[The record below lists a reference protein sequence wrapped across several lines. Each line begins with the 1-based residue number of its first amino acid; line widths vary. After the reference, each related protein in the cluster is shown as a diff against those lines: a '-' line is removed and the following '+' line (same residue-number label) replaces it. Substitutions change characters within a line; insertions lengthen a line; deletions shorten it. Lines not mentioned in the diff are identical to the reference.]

1 VNPSSQQV
9 PEFLQGTFYAAISD
23 FTAVGAAYFDEKLM
37 LRWFNPVYADLI
49 RSYTLFTPE
58 QIAGHSLFDYT
69 YGSRERLEPYLRQVM
84 QSGQKQML
92 RDTELILEQDGI
104 QKVVYWD
111 CQFTPVYNPSEEC
124 AGILMLVQDVTEK
137 HLTAC
142 ALEQNNLRLQAIFDH
157 GMDAILLV
165 NQEGGFV
172 DANPAACKLLE
183 LPRETLLGLTIWQ
196 AASRLDWDVY
206 RQRWLEF
213 KAVGYQEGTYTQ
225 YDQGNRVKVVAYR
238 AVANI
243 IPGIHLAIL
252 TDMTERSQAEE
263 RLRAT
268 QAMLKSILDYAP
280 MPIYAVGVDGQIQ
293 LANRALREF
302 IGSLEAEQLVQD
314 DLLKFLS
321 PETFQQFNETNQAV
335 IESNAAI
342 EREEWVDKPDG
353 RYYFFSVKFPM
364 RAPDGRIE
372 AVGGI
377 SVNITSRKRTEM
389 VLQQSE
395 LKFRRMVEQSA
406 DGITLSNEHGTIIE
420 WNHAQEVITGLP
432 ASEVLGEKLWEV
444 QFRIAP
450 DEHKTRE
457 NYERLKKSTLG
468 LLSGEESP
476 WLEGLQ
482 ESELQRPDG
491 ERCRIQSHTFLFQGE
506 VGHMAGSITRDVT
519 EQRSTQEEVKQRS
532 KELASLLRISQ
543 QLSGKL
549 NLENLLDS
557 AVQAVV
563 ETLPLAEAAMLWLFD
578 EKRELL
584 VARAGYGTQKEITH
598 GISSASRE
606 SLVWQVYQR
615 GETISLGTKEA
626 VMGMFPSAP
635 APMDSIQ
642 SVIGLPLLLD
652 GRSFGV
658 LTAACLTR
666 EAAFDENAERWLQSM
681 AGQVSVMIVNARLFE
696 QVSTGQER
704 LRALSRKLVEVQEAE
719 RRQIARELHD
729 EVGQI
734 LTGLKLLLKMSSQGA
749 GQKVQQD
756 MNEALALT
764 NDLLRRVHDM
774 SLDLRP
780 AMLDDLGLLPAL
792 LWQFDRFYSQTDIKV
807 QFKHHGL
814 EGVRFAPDIETGAY
828 RITQEA
834 LTNVARHAWVH
845 EVFVRVVVQQ
855 DRLELEIED
864 HGKGFDPI
872 EQGLN
877 KTSLGLNGMRERV
890 DLLGGSLRLISSPGM
905 GTQLRA
911 VLPLCGK
918 MERNGFDDHNPAGR

>member
-1 VNPSSQQV
+1 MNPSSEQV
-9 PEFLQGTFYAAISD
+9 PKFLQGPFSAALSD
-23 FTAVGAAYFDEKLM
+23 FLPVGAAYFDEKM
-37 LRWFNPVYADLI
+37 ILRWFNPVYGDLI

-58 QIAGHSLFDYT
+58 QISGRSLFDYS
-69 YGSRERLEPYLRQVM
+69 YGSREQLEPCLRQVM
-84 QSGQKQML
+84 QTGQKQTL
-92 RDTELILEQDGI
+92 RDIELILEQNGI
-104 QKVVYWD
+104 QRAVFWD
-111 CQFTPVYNPSEEC
+111 CQLTPISNPTGDS
-124 AGILMLVQDVTEK
+124 AGVLMLVQDVTEK
-137 HLTAC
+137 HRTAS

-157 GMDAILLV
+157 EMDAILLV
-165 NQEGGFV
+165 NQDGGFV
-172 DANPAACKLLE
+172 DVNPAACKLLE

-196 AASRLDWDVY
+196 AASRLDWDIY
-206 RQRWLEF
+206 RKRWLEF
-213 KAVGYQEGTYTQ
+213 KTLGYQEGIYTQ
-225 YDQGNRVKVVAYR
+225 SEQGNQVKVVAYR
-238 AVANI
+238 VVANI

-252 TDMTERSQAEE
+252 TDMTERSQAEAQ
-263 RLRAT
+263 LQTT
-268 QAMLKSILDYAP
+268 QELLKSILDNAP
-280 MPIYAVGVDGQIQ
+280 MPIYAVGVDGQIH
-293 LANRALREF
+293 LANRALGEF
-302 IGSLEAEQLVQD
+302 LGCIDTEKMFHD
-314 DLLKFLS
+314 DLVKFLS
-321 PETFQQFNETNQAV
+321 PETLQQFNETDQAV
-335 IESNAAI
+335 IDSNAVV

-353 RYYFFSVKFPM
+353 RYYFYTVKFPV
-364 RAPDGRIE
+364 RAPDGQIE

-377 SVNITSRKRTEM
+377 SVDITDRKRAEM

-395 LKFRRMVEQSA
+395 LKFRRMVEHSA
-406 DGITLSNEHGTIIE
+406 DGITLSDEHGTIIE

-432 ASEVLGEKLWEV
+432 ATEVLGKKLWEI
-444 QFRIAP
+444 QFRNAA
-450 DEHKTRE
+450 DEHKTQA
-457 NYERLKKSTLG
+457 NYERLEKLTCSLLG
-468 LLSGEESP
+468 GEESP

-482 ESELQRPDG
+482 ESELQRPSG
-491 ERCRIQSHTFLFQGE
+491 ERRRIQSHTFLFQGE
-506 VGHMAGSITRDVT
+506 GGLMAGSVTRDVT
-519 EQRSTQEEVKQRS
+519 EQRATQEEVKQRS
-532 KELASLLRISQ
+532 KELTSLLRISQ

-563 ETLPLAEAAMLWLFD
+563 ETLPLAEAAVLWLYD
-578 EKRELL
+578 EEREQL
-584 VARAGYGTQKEITH
+584 VARARYGAQKEMTH
-598 GISSASRE
+598 GIAAASRD
-606 SLVWQVYQR
+606 SLVWQVHQ
-615 GETISLGTKEA
+615 GGKTISLRKKNA
-626 VMGMFPSAP
+626 VMCLFPSAP
-635 APMDSIQ
+635 MPMASIQ

-652 GRSFGV
+652 GRSIGV
-658 LTAACLTR
+658 LTAACFTR
-666 EAAFDENAERWLQSM
+666 EAAFDENAERWLQSL

-756 MNEALALT
+756 LKEALELT

-845 EVFVRVVVQQ
+845 EVFVRVFVQQ
-855 DRLELEIED
+855 DQLELEIED

-877 KTSLGLNGMRERV
+877 KNSLGLNGMRERV
-890 DLLGGSLRLISSPGM
+890 DLLEGSLLLISSPGI
-905 GTQLRA
+905 GTQLKA
-911 VLPLCGK
+911 VLPLGGK
-918 MERNGFDDHNPAGR
+918 MERNGFDDHDPAGR